1 MKTREEGADWKIAP
15 STRLGWWALWLAA
28 AVVFYPLYWS
38 ILLIL
43 PSAAGPY
50 VGVVLAVLAI
60 AAVSAGCIAIFPR
73 RDRSGLL
80 LAALIL
86 LVVSAIFF
94 IGGEFLFP
102 H

>member
-1 MKTREEGADWKIAP
+1 MKTRREGTDWKVAP

-28 AVVFYPLYWS
+28 AVVLYPLYWS

-43 PSAAGPY
+43 PSAAGPS
-50 VGVVLAVLAI
+50 VGVVLAVLAV
-60 AAVSAGCIAIFPR
+60 AAVTAGCIAIFRR
-73 RDRSGLL
+73 RDWSGLL

-86 LVVSAIFF
+86 LVVSAVFF
-94 IGGEFLFP
+94 IGGELLFP

>member
-1 MKTREEGADWKIAP
+1 METREEGANWKVAP

-28 AVVFYPLYWS
+28 AVVLYPLYWS

-50 VGVVLAVLAI
+50 VGVVLAVLAV
-60 AAVSAGCIAIFPR
+60 AAAAAGCIAIFRR

>member
-1 MKTREEGADWKIAP
+1 MKTRKESANWKVAP

-28 AVVFYPLYWS
+28 AVVLYPLYWS

-43 PSAAGPY
+43 PSAAGPW
-50 VGVVLAVLAI
+50 VGVVLAILAI
-60 AAVSAGCIAIFPR
+60 AAISAGCIAVFRR
-73 RDRSGLL
+73 RDRSRLL
-80 LAALIL
+80 LAVLML
-86 LVVSAIFF
+86 LVVSAMFF